1 MPSLRIINL
10 LNTLRRLPPLSKL
23 SGDEERLLFELRELW
38 ARQGSLS
45 VNDVYD
51 LIASQSASTSYRQ
64 LLALKEHGLVE
75 VTVAEQDKRLRRV
88 NFTPKAERLFGLF
101 A

>member
-1 MPSLRIINL
+1 MASLRIINL
-10 LNTLRRLPPLSKL
+10 LNALRRLPPLSKL
-23 SGDEERLLFELRELW
+23 SGDEERLLYELRELW
-38 ARQGSLS
+38 AQKGSLS

-75 VTVAEQDKRLRRV
+75 VTVADQDKRLRRV
-88 NFTPKAERLFGLF
+88 SFTQEAERLFGLL

>member
-38 ARQGSLS
+38 AKQGSLS

>member
-51 LIASQSASTSYRQ
+51 LIVSQSASTSYRQ

>member
-1 MPSLRIINL
+1 MASLRIINL
-10 LNTLRRLPPLSKL
+10 LNALRRLPPLSKF

-38 ARQGSLS
+38 AQKGSLS

-75 VTVAEQDKRLRRV
+75 VTVADQDKRLRRV
-88 NFTPKAERLFGLF
+88 RFTRKAERLFGLL